1 MHRHVGPSHMLCSP
15 ECRCWEA
22 CGFRGFRRL
31 GGRRIKHKLVIF
43 MLSASQYPS
52 QFFPSV
58 SHKLPYFPCSCRRER
73 PYRKLGNQNIFFCKI
88 TKAKKNPTKA
98 ASFSS
103 IYISISSPS
112 PTFCFGESKR
122 FSHLPFYDCGGEAI
136 RGEDSFLRTKGGF
149 ALCK

>member
-1 MHRHVGPSHMLCSP
+1 MHRHMGPSHMLHRP

-52 QFFPSV
+52 QFFPSA

-88 TKAKKNPTKA
+88 TKEKKNPQKLPLA
-98 ASFSS
+98 VPS
-103 IYISISSPS
+103 ILV
-112 PTFCFGESKR
+112 F
-122 FSHLPFYDCGGEAI
+122 LPPHFLEGGKQEI
-136 RGEDSFLRTKGGF
+136 LTPPPFMIVTERP
-149 ALCK
+149 